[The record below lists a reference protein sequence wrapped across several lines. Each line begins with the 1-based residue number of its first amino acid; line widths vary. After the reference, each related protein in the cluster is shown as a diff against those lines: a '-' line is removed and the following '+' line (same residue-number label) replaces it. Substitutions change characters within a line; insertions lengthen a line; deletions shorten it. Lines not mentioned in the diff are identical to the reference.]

1 MQYTLV
7 DILHSCRYLH
17 VWKFIDTVR
26 RNLILV
32 TTESERVTYRKLIN
46 MGQGKTLGFP
56 GGCKACLRCKTVIR
70 YVARNEPALPPPPPP
85 FHGGRDISRD
95 DYRRGKQTKIY
106 EMRKEIFFDIIIL
119 CTYLFIFI
127 LLIYLFVYV
136 FLVSFQGQL
145 NKIKWY
151 IQDLWK
157 TT

>member
-17 VWKFIDTVR
+17 VGKFIDTVR

-85 FHGGRDISRD
+85 STGGGI
-95 DYRRGKQTKIY
+95 YRGTTIGEENKLKF
-106 EMRKEIFFDIIIL
+106 MR
-119 CTYLFIFI
+119 
-127 LLIYLFVYV
+127 
-136 FLVSFQGQL
+136 
-145 NKIKWY
+145 
-151 IQDLWK
+151 
-157 TT
+157 

>member
-1 MQYTLV
+1 MQYTFV
-7 DILHSCRYLH
+7 DILLSFRYLR

-46 MGQGKTLGFP
+46 IGQGKTLGFP
-56 GGCKACLRCKTVIR
+56 GGCKACLRCKTVIS
-70 YVARNEPALPPPPPP
+70 YVARNEPNLPPL
-85 FHGGRDISRD
+85 HGGRDISRD
-95 DYRRGKQTKIY
+95 GNRREKQTKIY
-106 EMRKEIFFDIIIL
+106 EMRKEIFFDIIIVF
-119 CTYLFIFI
+119 TYISIFI

>member
-1 MQYTLV
+1 M
-7 DILHSCRYLH
+7 
-17 VWKFIDTVR
+17 
-26 RNLILV
+26 V

-46 MGQGKTLGFP
+46 IAQGKTLGFP
-56 GGCKACLRCKTVIR
+56 GGCKACLRCKTVIS
-70 YVARNEPALPPPPPP
+70 YVARNEPNLPPPL
-85 FHGGRDISRD
+85 HWGRDISRD

-127 LLIYLFVYV
+127 LLMYLFVYV

-151 IQDLWK
+151 IQDL
-157 TT
+157 

>member
-1 MQYTLV
+1 MQYALV
-7 DILHSCRYLH
+7 NILHSCRYLH

-46 MGQGKTLGFP
+46 MGQGKTLGFS
-56 GGCKACLRCKTVIR
+56 GGCKACLRCKTVIS
-70 YVARNEPALPPPPPP
+70 YVARNEPNLRPPLR
-85 FHGGRDISRD
+85 GGRDISRD
-95 DYRRGKQTKIY
+95 GNRREKQTKIY
-106 EMRKEIFFDIIIL
+106 EMRKEIFFDIIIVF
-119 CTYLFIFI
+119 TYISIFI